1 MTKELNWGEQKTELL
16 SGLDKR
22 RARITEACLEAA
34 HNDQVK
40 TGGQI
45 LTEGGIPA
53 GATGSYS
60 FSRFDKLL
68 MPLIRRVTPALFAMD
83 LVGVQP
89 LSMPVGMVR
98 TLRFTYGDNVYASGT
113 SGPYAVIAGTEA
125 DGTVVYNNY
134 SLIAVGEAY
143 NASNSRTPDQI
154 TAALESQAGDTM
166 KMNIV
171 KQTVTAQ
178 TRKLSSTW
186 SIEADQDAK
195 ALDGVDIENEMVIE
209 LASEIAREKDREL
222 LGIINGL
229 AGTVQTFDFSQADG
243 RFYAERLSA
252 LTVGFSNLSNQIG
265 VATLIGG
272 ANWMVISPNVLVGLR
287 NANNGSF
294 APASADA
301 VLMNNAFV
309 GTFNGVIKVYMDK
322 YAVSDYVLLGN
333 KGMSEM
339 ATGLIY
345 CPYIELAKSGIVI
358 DPTTMDPVMSV
369 MSRYA
374 YATFTDPSQSLGNS
388 AAYFGRASIANLA
401 LGF

>member
-1 MTKELNWGEQKTELL
+1 MTDKTLTWAEEKAILL
-16 SGLDKR
+16 DGLDKR
-22 RARITEACLEAA
+22 RARITDVLLENA
-34 HNDQVK
+34 HK
-40 TGGQI
+40 FM
-45 LTEGGIPA
+45 LTEGGIPT
-53 GATGSYS
+53 GATGSYN

-68 MPLIRRVTPALFAMD
+68 MPLVRRITPSLFAME

-89 LSMPVGMVR
+89 LTMPVGMVR
-98 TLRFTYGDNVYASGT
+98 TLRFRYGT
-113 SGPYAVIAGTEA
+113 SVGAGAGSISVTAGQEA
-125 DGTVVYNNY
+125 DGVVVYNNY
-134 SLIAVGEAY
+134 SLIAQGETY
-143 NASNSRTPDQI
+143 DASNTRTPDQI
-154 TAALESQAGDTM
+154 TSALEAQPGDTM
-166 KMNIV
+166 TMDIV

-178 TRKLSSTW
+178 TRKLSATW

-195 ALDGVDIENEMVIE
+195 ALDGVDIENEMVVE
-209 LASEIAREKDREL
+209 LSSEINREVDREL
-222 LGIINGL
+222 LALLTNL

-294 APASADA
+294 VAAAPDA

-309 GTFNGVIKVYMDK
+309 GTFNSVIKVYMDK
-322 YAVSDYVLLGN
+322 YATNDYVLLGN

-339 ATGLIY
+339 ATGCIY
-345 CPYIELAKSGIVI
+345 CPYIQLAKSDIVI
-358 DPTTMDPVMSV
+358 DPATMDPKLSV

-388 AAYFGRASIANLA
+388 ANYYGRGSISNLS

>member
-1 MTKELNWGEQKTELL
+1 MTDKKELSWAEQKEALL
-16 SGLDKR
+16 DGLVGR
-22 RARITEACLEAA
+22 RKTITETLLENA
-34 HNDQVK
+34 HNK
-40 TGGQI
+40 SNQI

-53 GATGSYS
+53 GATGSYA
-60 FSRFDKLL
+60 FQRFDKLL
-68 MPLIRRVTPALFAMD
+68 MPLIRRITPSLFALD
-83 LVGVQP
+83 LLGVQP
-89 LSMPVGMVR
+89 LTMPVGMVR
-98 TLRFTYGDNVYASGT
+98 TLRFRYGDTVASG
-113 SGPYAVIAGTEA
+113 GPTAGTEA

-143 NASNSRTPDQI
+143 TASNSRTPDQI
-154 TAALESQAGDTM
+154 TAALESQTGDQMTM
-166 KMNIV
+166 DIA

-178 TRKLSSTW
+178 TRKLSATW

-195 ALDGVDIENEMVIE
+195 ALDGVDIENEMVVEI
-209 LASEIAREKDREL
+209 ASEIAREKDRECLAL
-222 LGIINGL
+222 LNGL

-272 ANWMVISPNVLVGLR
+272 ANWMVCSPNVLVGLR
-287 NANNGSF
+287 NVNNNSF
-294 APASADA
+294 TASAPDA

-309 GTFNGVIKVYMDK
+309 GTFNGQIKVYVDK
-322 YAVSDYVLLGN
+322 YATSDYVLMGN

-339 ATGLIY
+339 ATGAIY
-345 CPYIELAKSGIVI
+345 CPYIELAKSDIVI
-358 DPTTMDPVMSV
+358 DPTTMDPVMSI

-374 YATFTDPSQSLGNS
+374 YATFTNTATSLGNS
-388 AAYFGRASIANLA
+388 AAYFGRASIANLQ